1 MKWWDGYLRLWQQGA
16 QRLQGEAPP
25 EPIVEPAPDDR
36 RFRDPAWTE
45 NWAFDH
51 LKQSY
56 LLTAACV
63 QSAVGDIQG
72 LEERDAAKLAF
83 YSRQFVDALA
93 PTNFLA
99 TNPAALRE
107 TVETKGEN
115 LLRGL
120 RNVLD
125 DLERND
131 GRFAPRMSD
140 EGHFTLGETVAT
152 TPGTVVFQNDLMQ
165 LIQYAPG
172 TETVYRRPL
181 LIVPPWINKVLRAR
195 SAAEELVR
203 QVGGVEG
210 LHGLL
215 DLLGQ
220 PGRAAR
226 GEDLRGLHAGRPAG
240 CARCDCGGHGRA
252 RCGADRLLPGRHA
265 HGGDA
270 GVSRGAG

>member
-25 EPIVEPAPDDR
+25 EPVVEPEPDDR

-45 NWAFDH
+45 NWVFDH

-63 QSAVGDIQG
+63 QSAVGGIQG
-72 LEERDAAKLAF
+72 LEERDAAKLVF

-115 LLRGL
+115 LLRGF

-152 TPGTVVFQNDLMQ
+152 TP
-165 LIQYAPG
+165 
-172 TETVYRRPL
+172 E
-181 LIVPPWINKVLRAR
+181 R
-195 SAAEELVR
+195 SS
-203 QVGGVEG
+203 
-210 LHGLL
+210 
-215 DLLGQ
+215 
-220 PGRAAR
+220 
-226 GEDLRGLHAGRPAG
+226 
-240 CARCDCGGHGRA
+240 
-252 RCGADRLLPGRHA
+252 
-265 HGGDA
+265 
-270 GVSRGAG
+270 SRTTSCS